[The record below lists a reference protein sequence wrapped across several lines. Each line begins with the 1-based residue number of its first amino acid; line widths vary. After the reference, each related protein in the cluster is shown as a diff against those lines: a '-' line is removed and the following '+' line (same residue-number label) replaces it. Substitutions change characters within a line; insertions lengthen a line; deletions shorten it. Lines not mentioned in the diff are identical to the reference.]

1 MLGILFIVS
10 ALVGIILW
18 YLYDRY
24 DPTFDIIKDEVTQ
37 HKRLVVWYNDYNENG
52 CYRTFYVITEL

>member
-10 ALVGIILW
+10 ALVGVILW

-52 CYRTFYVITEL
+52 CLRTFYVITEL

>member
-1 MLGILFIVS
+1 MLSILFIIS
-10 ALVGIILW
+10 MLVGAILL

-24 DPTFDIIKDEVTQ
+24 DPAFDIIKDEITQ
-37 HKRLVVWYNDYNENG
+37 HKRLIIWYNEYKENG

>member
-10 ALVGIILW
+10 ALVGVILW

-37 HKRLVVWYNDYNENG
+37 HKRLVVWYNDYSGNG

>member
-10 ALVGIILW
+10 ALVGVILW
-18 YLYDRY
+18 YLYNKY
-24 DPTFDIIKDEVTQ
+24 DPKFDIIKDGVAQ
-37 HKRLVVWYNDYNENG
+37 HKRLVMWYNDYSKNG

>member
-1 MLGILFIVS
+1 MLGIIFIVS
-10 ALVGIILW
+10 TLVVVILW

-37 HKRLVVWYNDYNENG
+37 HKMLIVWYNNYSENG

>member
-1 MLGILFIVS
+1 MLGILFIIS

-24 DPTFDIIKDEVTQ
+24 DPAFDIIKDEATQ
-37 HKRLVVWYNDYNENG
+37 HKMLIVWYNDYSKNG

>member
-10 ALVGIILW
+10 ALVGVILW

-24 DPTFDIIKDEVTQ
+24 DPTFDIIKDKVTQ

>member
-10 ALVGIILW
+10 ALVGVILW

>member
-1 MLGILFIVS
+1 MLGILFIGS
-10 ALVGIILW
+10 ALVGVILW
-18 YLYDRY
+18 YIYDRY

>member
-10 ALVGIILW
+10 ALVGVILW

-24 DPTFDIIKDEVTQ
+24 NPTFDIIKDEITQ
-37 HKRLVVWYNDYNENG
+37 HKMLVMWYNDYSKNR

>member
-1 MLGILFIVS
+1 MLGIIFVVS
-10 ALVGIILW
+10 VLIGSILW

-24 DPTFDIIKDEVTQ
+24 DPAFDIIKDEVTQ
-37 HKRLVVWYNDYNENG
+37 HKMFVMWYNDYKENG